1 MENDPVKSR
10 EEHINDLDC
19 SASTSKATSASISK
33 SGIDHEVMRTAIDQ
47 IKVKKTKGGK
57 VHGMIVEE
65 TDNQTN
71 KRLTARMIHFV
82 NLLVSGNDHITAYST
97 AYDVS
102 GSTRATIIG
111 NANRLMRDSRITMQ
125 LEAVL
130 EATKQNVIE
139 SDASARRY
147 VMQKLFD
154 KVNEA
159 EVSESGQLRALEL
172 IGKAV
177 GMFTDR
183 VEQVTEVIDADSLKK
198 ELESHL
204 HLLDNVKK
212 KVSTIQ

>member
-1 MENDPVKSR
+1 MKSQKQFI
-10 EEHINDLDC
+10 EDMQC
-19 SASTSKATSASISK
+19 SASSTIASDASIK
-33 SGIDHEVMRTAIDQ
+33 PSGTDHEVMRTAIDA
-47 IKVKKTKGGK
+47 IEVKRTKSGK
-57 VHGMIVEE
+57 VQGMRVEE
-65 TDNQTN
+65 TESSTN

-102 GSTRATIIG
+102 GSTRASIIA
-111 NANRLMRDSRITMQ
+111 NANKLMRDPRITMQ
-125 LEAVL
+125 LESVL
-130 EATKQNVIE
+130 EATKQNVVE

-183 VEQVTEVIDADSLKK
+183 VETTVEQVDTDSLKK

-204 HLLDNVKK
+204 HLLENANK
-212 KVSTIQ
+212 KVKTIQ

>member
-1 MENDPVKSR
+1 MKDP
-10 EEHINDLDC
+10 
-19 SASTSKATSASISK
+19 
-33 SGIDHEVMRTAIDQ
+33 
-47 IKVKKTKGGK
+47 
-57 VHGMIVEE
+57 
-65 TDNQTN
+65 
-71 KRLTARMIHFV
+71 
-82 NLLVSGNDHITAYST
+82 
-97 AYDVS
+97 
-102 GSTRATIIG
+102 
-111 NANRLMRDSRITMQ
+111 RITMQ
-125 LEAVL
+125 LESVL
-130 EATKQNVIE
+130 EATKQNVVE

-154 KVNEA
+154 KVNEH

-183 VEQVTEVIDADSLKK
+183 VEQVTETIDANELKK

>member
-1 MENDPVKSR
+1 MKSR
-10 EEHINDLDC
+10 EEHINEMDC
-19 SASTSKATSASISK
+19 SASTTIATSASIK
-33 SGIDHEVMRTAIDQ
+33 PSGIDPEGMRSAIDR
-47 IKVKKTKGGK
+47 IEVKKTKGGK
-57 VHGMIVEE
+57 VHGMRVEE
-65 TDNQTN
+65 NESSTN

-125 LEAVL
+125 LESVL
-130 EATKQNVIE
+130 EATKQNVVE

-154 KVNEA
+154 KVNES

-183 VEQVTEVIDADSLKK
+183 VETTVEQVDTDSLKK

-204 HLLDNVKK
+204 HLLENAKK

>member
-1 MENDPVKSR
+1 MKSQK
-10 EEHINDLDC
+10 EFIEDMQC
-19 SASTSKATSASISK
+19 SASSTIASDASIMP
-33 SGIDHEVMRTAIDQ
+33 SGIDHEVMRTAIDR
-47 IKVKKTKGGK
+47 IEVKRTKSGK
-57 VHGMIVEE
+57 VQGMRVEE
-65 TDNQTN
+65 TESSTN

-102 GSTRATIIG
+102 GSTRASIIA
-111 NANRLMRDSRITMQ
+111 NANKLMRDPRITMQ
-125 LEAVL
+125 LESVL
-130 EATKQNVIE
+130 EATKQNVVE

-183 VEQVTEVIDADSLKK
+183 VETTVEQVDTDSLKK

-204 HLLDNVKK
+204 HLLENANK
-212 KVSTIQ
+212 KVKTIQ

>member
-1 MENDPVKSR
+1 MKSR
-10 EEHINDLDC
+10 KEFVDALECDATDAI
-19 SASTSKATSASISK
+19 ATSNSISK
-33 SGIDHEVMRTAIDQ
+33 SGIDPEGMRSAIDR
-47 IKVKKTKGGK
+47 IEVKKTKGGK
-57 VHGMIVEE
+57 VHGLKVKE
-65 TDNQTN
+65 TDTSTN
-71 KRLTARMIHFV
+71 KRLTSRMIHFV

-111 NANRLMRDSRITMQ
+111 NANKLMKDPRITMQ
-125 LEAVL
+125 LESVL
-130 EATKQNVIE
+130 EATKQNVVE

-154 KVNEA
+154 KVNEH

-183 VEQVTEVIDADSLKK
+183 VEQVTETIDANELKK

>member
-1 MENDPVKSR
+1 MTGKQK
-10 EEHINDLDC
+10 
-19 SASTSKATSASISK
+19 TSKALTGSASAIKADDASIWG
-33 SGIDHEVMRTAIDQ
+33 SGEDHEVMRTAIDQ
-47 IKVKKTKGGK
+47 IEVKKTKSGK
-57 VHGMIVEE
+57 VTGMRVVE
-65 TDNQTN
+65 TSTSTN
-71 KRLTARMIHFV
+71 KRMTNRMIHFV
-82 NLLVSGNDHITAYST
+82 NLLVSGNTHIEAYST

-111 NANRLMRDSRITMQ
+111 NANKLMRDSRITMQ
-125 LEAVL
+125 LESVL
-130 EATKQNVIE
+130 EATKANVVE

-183 VEQVTEVIDADSLKK
+183 VETVSEAVDVDALKK
-198 ELESHL
+198 ELDTHL

>member
-1 MENDPVKSR
+1 MKSQK
-10 EEHINDLDC
+10 EFIEDMQC
-19 SASTSKATSASISK
+19 SASSTIASDASIMP
-33 SGIDHEVMRTAIDQ
+33 SGIDHEVMRTAIDA
-47 IKVKKTKGGK
+47 IEVKRTKSGK
-57 VHGMIVEE
+57 VQGMRVEE
-65 TDNQTN
+65 TESSTN

-82 NLLVSGNDHITAYST
+82 NLLVTGNDHITAYST

-125 LEAVL
+125 LESVL
-130 EATKQNVIE
+130 EATKQNVVE

-183 VEQVTEVIDADSLKK
+183 VETTVEQVDTDSLKK

-204 HLLDNVKK
+204 HLLENANK
-212 KVSTIQ
+212 KVKTIQ

>member
-1 MENDPVKSR
+1 MKSQKEFI
-10 EEHINDLDC
+10 EEMNC
-19 SASTSKATSASISK
+19 SASANTATSASIPK
-33 SGIDHEVMRTAIDQ
+33 SGIDHEVMRTSIDR
-47 IKVKKTKGGK
+47 IEVKKTKGGK
-57 VHGMIVEE
+57 VHGMKVEE
-65 TDNQTN
+65 TESSTN

-102 GSTRATIIG
+102 GSTKATIIG

-125 LEAVL
+125 LESVL
-130 EATKQNVIE
+130 EATKQNVVE

>member
-1 MENDPVKSR
+1 MKSQKQFI
-10 EEHINDLDC
+10 EDLQC
-19 SASTSKATSASISK
+19 SASSTIASDASIK
-33 SGIDHEVMRTAIDQ
+33 PSGIDHEVMRTAIDQ
-47 IKVKKTKGGK
+47 IEVKKTKGGK
-57 VHGMIVEE
+57 VYGVKVEE
-65 TDNQTN
+65 TDTSTN

-102 GSTRATIIG
+102 GSTRATIIA
-111 NANRLMRDSRITMQ
+111 NANKLMRDPRITMQ
-125 LEAVL
+125 LESVL
-130 EATKQNVIE
+130 EATKQNVVE

-183 VEQVTEVIDADSLKK
+183 VETTVEQVDTDSLKK

-204 HLLDNVKK
+204 HLLENANK
-212 KVSTIQ
+212 KVKTIQ

>member
-1 MENDPVKSR
+1 MKSQK
-10 EEHINDLDC
+10 EFIEDLQC
-19 SASTSKATSASISK
+19 SVSSTIASDASIMP
-33 SGIDHEVMRTAIDQ
+33 SGMSPEGMRSAIDR
-47 IKVKKTKGGK
+47 IEVKKTKGGK
-57 VHGMIVEE
+57 VHGMRVEE
-65 TDNQTN
+65 TESSTN

-102 GSTRATIIG
+102 GSTRASIIA
-111 NANRLMRDSRITMQ
+111 NANKLMRDPRITMQ
-125 LEAVL
+125 LESVL
-130 EATKQNVIE
+130 EATKQNVVE

-183 VEQVTEVIDADSLKK
+183 VETTVEQVDTDSLKK

-204 HLLDNVKK
+204 HLLENANK
-212 KVSTIQ
+212 KVKTIQ

>member
-1 MENDPVKSR
+1 MKSQKQFIEGME
-10 EEHINDLDC
+10 C
-19 SASTSKATSASISK
+19 SASSTIASDASIMP
-33 SGIDHEVMRTAIDQ
+33 SGMSPEGMRSAIDR
-47 IKVKKTKGGK
+47 IEVKKTKGGK
-57 VHGMIVEE
+57 VHGMRVEE
-65 TDNQTN
+65 TESSTN

-102 GSTRATIIG
+102 GSTRASIIA
-111 NANRLMRDSRITMQ
+111 NANKLMRDPRITMQ
-125 LEAVL
+125 LESVL
-130 EATKQNVIE
+130 EATKQNVVE

-183 VEQVTEVIDADSLKK
+183 VETTVEQVDTDSLKK

-204 HLLDNVKK
+204 HLLENANK
-212 KVSTIQ
+212 KVKTIQ

>member
-1 MENDPVKSR
+1 MKSQK
-10 EEHINDLDC
+10 EFIEDMQC
-19 SASTSKATSASISK
+19 SASSTIASDASIK
-33 SGIDHEVMRTAIDQ
+33 PSGIDHEVMRTAIDR
-47 IKVKKTKGGK
+47 IEVKKTKGGK
-57 VHGMIVEE
+57 VHGMRVEE
-65 TDNQTN
+65 TESSTN

-125 LEAVL
+125 LESVL
-130 EATKQNVIE
+130 EATKQNVVE

-183 VEQVTEVIDADSLKK
+183 VETTVEQVDTDSLKK

-204 HLLDNVKK
+204 HLLENANK
-212 KVSTIQ
+212 KVKTIQ

>member
-1 MENDPVKSR
+1 MKSQK
-10 EEHINDLDC
+10 EFIEDLQC
-19 SASTSKATSASISK
+19 SASSTIASDASIMP
-33 SGIDHEVMRTAIDQ
+33 SGIDHEVMRTAIEQ
-47 IKVKKTKGGK
+47 IEVKKTKGGK
-57 VHGMIVEE
+57 VYGVKVEE
-65 TDNQTN
+65 TESSTN

-125 LEAVL
+125 LESVL
-130 EATKQNVIE
+130 EATKQNVVE

-183 VEQVTEVIDADSLKK
+183 VETTVEQVDTDSLKK

-204 HLLDNVKK
+204 HLLENANK
-212 KVSTIQ
+212 KVKTIQ

>member
-1 MENDPVKSR
+1 MKSQKQFI
-10 EEHINDLDC
+10 EDMQC
-19 SASTSKATSASISK
+19 SASSTIASDASIK
-33 SGIDHEVMRTAIDQ
+33 PSGIDHEVMRTAIDQ
-47 IKVKKTKGGK
+47 IEVKKTKGGK
-57 VHGMIVEE
+57 VYGVKVEE
-65 TDNQTN
+65 TESSTN

-125 LEAVL
+125 LESVL

-154 KVNEA
+154 KVNES

-183 VEQVTEVIDADSLKK
+183 VETTVEQVDTDSLKK

-204 HLLDNVKK
+204 HLLENANK
-212 KVSTIQ
+212 KVKTIQ

>member
-1 MENDPVKSR
+1 MKSQKKFI
-10 EEHINDLDC
+10 EEMDC
-19 SASTSKATSASISK
+19 SASTSIATSASIPK
-33 SGIDHEVMRTAIDQ
+33 SGIDHEVMRTAIDA
-47 IKVKKTKGGK
+47 IEVKKTKSGK
-57 VHGMIVEE
+57 PVRMIVEE
-65 TDNQTN
+65 TDKQTN

-111 NANRLMRDSRITMQ
+111 NANRLMKDSRITMQ
-125 LEAVL
+125 LGSVL

-147 VMQKLFD
+147 VMQQLFD
-154 KVNEA
+154 KVNDDEA
-159 EVSESGQLRALEL
+159 SESGQLRALEL

-183 VEQVTEVIDADSLKK
+183 VEQVTEVIDADALKK

>member
-1 MENDPVKSR
+1 MKSQKQFI
-10 EEHINDLDC
+10 EDMQC
-19 SASTSKATSASISK
+19 SASSTIASDASIMP
-33 SGIDHEVMRTAIDQ
+33 SGIDHEVMRTAIDR
-47 IKVKKTKGGK
+47 IEVKRTKSGK
-57 VHGMIVEE
+57 VQGMRVEE
-65 TDNQTN
+65 TESSTN

-111 NANRLMRDSRITMQ
+111 NANKLMRDPRITMQ
-125 LEAVL
+125 LESVL
-130 EATKQNVIE
+130 EATKQNVVE

-183 VEQVTEVIDADSLKK
+183 VETTVEQVDTDSLKK

-204 HLLDNVKK
+204 HLLENANK
-212 KVSTIQ
+212 KVKTIQ

>member
-1 MENDPVKSR
+1 MKSQK
-10 EEHINDLDC
+10 EFIEDMQC
-19 SASTSKATSASISK
+19 SASSTIASDASIMP
-33 SGIDHEVMRTAIDQ
+33 SGIDHEVMRTAIDA
-47 IKVKKTKGGK
+47 IEVRKTKGGK
-57 VHGMIVEE
+57 VYGVKVEE
-65 TDNQTN
+65 TESSTN

-125 LEAVL
+125 LESVL
-130 EATKQNVIE
+130 EATKQNVVE

-183 VEQVTEVIDADSLKK
+183 VETTVEQVDTDSLKK

-204 HLLDNVKK
+204 HLLENANK
-212 KVSTIQ
+212 KVKTIQ

>member
-1 MENDPVKSR
+1 MKSQK
-10 EEHINDLDC
+10 EFIEDLQC
-19 SASTSKATSASISK
+19 SASSTIASDASIMP
-33 SGIDHEVMRTAIDQ
+33 SGMSPEGMRSAIDR
-47 IKVKKTKGGK
+47 IEVKKTKGGK
-57 VHGMIVEE
+57 VHGMRVEE
-65 TDNQTN
+65 TESSTN

-125 LEAVL
+125 LESVL
-130 EATKQNVIE
+130 EATKQNVVE

-183 VEQVTEVIDADSLKK
+183 VETTVEQVDTDSLKK

-204 HLLDNVKK
+204 HLLENANK
-212 KVSTIQ
+212 KVKTIQ

>member
-1 MENDPVKSR
+1 MKSQK
-10 EEHINDLDC
+10 EFIEDMQC
-19 SASTSKATSASISK
+19 SASSTIASDASIMP
-33 SGIDHEVMRTAIDQ
+33 SGMSPEGMRTAISQ
-47 IKVKKTKGGK
+47 IEVKKTKSGK
-57 VHGMIVEE
+57 VHGMKVPE
-65 TDNQTN
+65 TESSTN

-82 NLLVSGNDHITAYST
+82 NLLVSGNDHITAYSS
-97 AYDVS
+97 AYDCS

-125 LEAVL
+125 LESVL

-183 VEQVTEVIDADSLKK
+183 VETTVEQVDTDSLKK

-204 HLLDNVKK
+204 HLLDTANK
-212 KVSTIQ
+212 KVKTIQ

>member
-1 MENDPVKSR
+1 MKSQKQFI
-10 EEHINDLDC
+10 EGMQC
-19 SASTSKATSASISK
+19 SASSTIASDASIK
-33 SGIDHEVMRTAIDQ
+33 PSGIDHEVMRTAIDQ
-47 IKVKKTKGGK
+47 IEVKKTKGGK
-57 VHGMIVEE
+57 VYGVKVEE
-65 TDNQTN
+65 NESSTN

-125 LEAVL
+125 LGSVL

-183 VEQVTEVIDADSLKK
+183 VETTVEQVDTDSLKK

-204 HLLDNVKK
+204 HLLENANK
-212 KVSTIQ
+212 KVKTIQ

>member
-1 MENDPVKSR
+1 MKSQK
-10 EEHINDLDC
+10 EFIEDMQC
-19 SASTSKATSASISK
+19 SASSTIASDASIMP
-33 SGIDHEVMRTAIDQ
+33 SGIDHEVMRTAIDR
-47 IKVKKTKGGK
+47 IEVKKTKGGK
-57 VHGMIVEE
+57 VHGMRVEE
-65 TDNQTN
+65 NESSTN

-125 LEAVL
+125 LESVL
-130 EATKQNVIE
+130 EATKQNVVE

-154 KVNEA
+154 KVNES

-183 VEQVTEVIDADSLKK
+183 VETTVEQVDTDSLKK

-204 HLLDNVKK
+204 HLLENANK
-212 KVSTIQ
+212 KVKTIQ

>member
-1 MENDPVKSR
+1 MKSQK
-10 EEHINDLDC
+10 EFIEDMQC
-19 SASTSKATSASISK
+19 SASSTIASDASIMP
-33 SGIDHEVMRTAIDQ
+33 SGIDHEVMRTAIDR
-47 IKVKKTKGGK
+47 IEVKKTKGGK
-57 VHGMIVEE
+57 VHGMRVEE
-65 TDNQTN
+65 TESSTN

-125 LEAVL
+125 LESVL
-130 EATKQNVIE
+130 EATKQNVVE

-183 VEQVTEVIDADSLKK
+183 VETTVEQVDTDSLKK

-204 HLLDNVKK
+204 HLLENAKK

>member
-1 MENDPVKSR
+1 MKSQK
-10 EEHINDLDC
+10 EFIEDLQC
-19 SASTSKATSASISK
+19 SASTTIATSASIK
-33 SGIDHEVMRTAIDQ
+33 PSGMSPEGMRSAIDR
-47 IKVKKTKGGK
+47 IEVKKTKGGK
-57 VHGMIVEE
+57 VHGMRVEE
-65 TDNQTN
+65 NESSTN

-125 LEAVL
+125 LESVL
-130 EATKQNVIE
+130 EATKQNVVE

-183 VEQVTEVIDADSLKK
+183 VETTVEQVDTDSLKK

-204 HLLDNVKK
+204 HLLENANK
-212 KVSTIQ
+212 KVKTIQ